1 MHLYR
6 FSLVLFIWMFPALF
20 LLAIGQPDSAARTLS
35 REECLELGLQESLI
49 LQMQRLQLASAS
61 ADVVRVNALYD
72 PLIGVQ
78 GAFDDSELPP
88 GSFPTSG
95 GVERGLVLGQM
106 NRMLPSGTRIGLDL
120 DLQRNYFEGI
130 GTMTD
135 PMWRTAAGVS
145 VSQSLWNNAFGAAD
159 RYQVDYVRQRLDVLA
174 LDYQQQ
180 REEVAAEIL
189 DTYWSA
195 MMTLVVAE
203 TQIRVVERLKQL
215 LEKNRQYV
223 KDGLLDETAVYAVD
237 ASVAV
242 AEVDLLTL
250 RFEADALD
258 ERLKELIRLPS
269 AQWETTV
276 ITYEKP
282 EPIDT
287 AESVS
292 FIEVFEDALRYRA
305 DVEALRREEKRV
317 ENLIRAT
324 ELENRA
330 DLELSA
336 SVGRGDSAASFNDS
350 LDFDKTLWSVGVVY
364 GLSLGKSETRAA
376 LMQALLERERVR
388 VQRDMLESEIE
399 RLSRAAVRQVETSR
413 RLIPATKRALE
424 AQTKKLE
431 LEMIRFNRG
440 QSNIKTILDYENDRE
455 YAERD
460 YIRAIGSHQRALVSL
475 DRTRGTLLP
484 EELP

>member
-1 MHLYR
+1 MQHYCILWV
-6 FSLVLFIWMFPALF
+6 LVAWMIPALF
-20 LLAIGQPDSAARTLS
+20 HSAIGQSDSAARTLS
-35 REECLELGLQESLI
+35 RDECLELGLQESLT
-49 LQMQRLQLASAS
+49 LQMQRLQLSSAS
-61 ADVVRVNALYD
+61 ADVLRVNALYD
-72 PLIGVQ
+72 PQIGLQ

-95 GVERGLVLGQM
+95 GVERGLVLGQVSQ
-106 NRMLPSGTRIGLDL
+106 MLSSGTRVGLDL
-120 DLQRNYFEGI
+120 DVQRNLFEGI
-130 GTMTD
+130 GTMAD
-135 PMWRTAAGVS
+135 PMWRTAAGIS
-145 VSQSLWNNAFGAAD
+145 LSQSLWNNAFGAAD
-159 RYQVDYVRQRLDVLA
+159 RYQVEYVRQRLDVLA

-180 REEVAAEIL
+180 REDVAADIL

-195 MMTLVVAE
+195 MISRVVAE
-203 TQIRVVERLKQL
+203 TQVSVVERLKQL
-215 LEKNRQYV
+215 LETNRRYV
-223 KDGLLDETAVYAVD
+223 KDGLLEETAVYAVD

-250 RFEADALD
+250 KFEADALD

-269 AQWETTV
+269 AQWETTF

-282 EPIDT
+282 ENIDT
-287 AESVS
+287 GMRVS

-305 DVEALRREEKRV
+305 DVEALRREEKRI
-317 ENLIRAT
+317 ENLIRAA
-324 ELENRA
+324 ELDNRA
-330 DLELSA
+330 DLEVNA
-336 SVGRGDSAASFNDS
+336 SIGRGDSDTEFSES

-364 GLSLGKSETRAA
+364 GLSLGKSETQAA
-376 LMQALLERERVR
+376 LMQALLEREQVR

-399 RLSRAAVRQVETSR
+399 RLCRAAVRQMETSQ

-431 LEMIRFNRG
+431 LEMVRFNRG
-440 QSNIKTILDYENDRE
+440 QSDTKTVLDYENDRE

-460 YIRAIGSHQRALVSL
+460 YVRAVGSHQRALVAL

-484 EELP
+484 EETP